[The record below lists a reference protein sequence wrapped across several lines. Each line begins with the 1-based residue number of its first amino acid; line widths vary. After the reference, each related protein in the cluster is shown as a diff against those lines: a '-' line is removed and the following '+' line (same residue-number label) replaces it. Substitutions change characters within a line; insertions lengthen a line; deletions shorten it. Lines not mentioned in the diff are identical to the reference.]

1 MKVNAYFVISGERR
15 VQGHHLIYS
24 VGALDQRYIVNLY
37 RRGLLNL
44 DDMVSR
50 HGRLDDLDNA
60 FRAMEKGEVVR
71 TVLLP
76 N

>member
-1 MKVNAYFVISGERR
+1 
-15 VQGHHLIYS
+15 
-24 VGALDQRYIVNLY
+24 
-37 RRGLLNL
+37 
-44 DDMVSR
+44 MVSR
-50 HGRLDDLDNA
+50 HGKLEDLDSA